1 MPVSTFVNGLIAALK
16 TPFAQKKINGN
27 DIGNLSRV
35 FDEFKLPGRTNAALY
50 EQLMSEL
57 GKNALTIELDGEE
70 EQDALGKKITD
81 EMNII
86 SESISSA
93 LFTPDLSDVKDEI
106 KLAMGTENY
115 TTLEQSIGKEVLM
128 KTMLSAAVVC
138 YSQVI
143 TSGCSRQCGISVDK
157 ETGHALDATESQ
169 ENIMQRFGENIGM
182 KINKYAQNIV
192 IDQNKHCTE
201 VEKSDLEKNINQ
213 CKKICDD
220 YLKKLKKD
228 FRVQFN
234 DEKSKDQPFLQKLA
248 RDKYKIVKE
257 AKRHLTDSNL
267 NPKQQLAAFQRVLE
281 DPKNKKTLSTYRDAW
296 LMEAA
301 KQVGS
306 LFLINI
312 YRLFMG
318 EMVTRRSS
326 AMIQM
331 QTETKEKIKDM
342 RSNSQSKTENPNAHD
357 DSIKPN
363 ATEPTNPTQNRL

>member
-16 TPFAQKKINGN
+16 TPFAQKKIDGN

-35 FDEFKLPGRTNAALY
+35 FDKFKLPGRTNAALY

-57 GKNALTIELDGEE
+57 GKNALTIGLDDKK

-157 ETGHALDATESQ
+157 KTGHPLDKTESQ

-182 KINKYAQNIV
+182 QINKYAQNIV

-213 CKKICDD
+213 YEKICDD

-228 FRVQFN
+228 FRGQFN

-248 RDKYKIVKE
+248 RDKYNIVEE

-342 RSNSQSKTENPNAHD
+342 RSNSQSKTENPNA
-357 DSIKPN
+357 
-363 ATEPTNPTQNRL
+363 TEPTNPTQNRL